1 MKRQA
6 NHSVSGRL
14 CWIALVTVLAL
25 SGSMFARA
33 TVIEVQPGADPQ
45 RAFALA
51 RLLRVRNPADR
62 IVVEFAAGTH
72 YLTKPLTLTA
82 GDSGTAASPLEMRG
96 APGAS
101 TTLSG
106 GRRLTQLVWRP
117 WRDGIWRTQ
126 VSGPSFE
133 LLWRNGIPLVRAR
146 YPNYDPA
153 IRPFGG
159 VSNDAMDASRIRRWS
174 NPSGGIIH
182 ALSSEHWGSMFILI
196 EGKDADGKLR
206 LAAPA
211 GMNRQVQPSE
221 SDVFVDNIFE
231 ELDAED
237 EWYLDRGAHYLY
249 LKTPDGKRPRP
260 AVYVASRLET
270 LVDLHGSANASVHD
284 IHISGINFRDTAPT
298 FLKTTEPLLR
308 SDWMFHRAGAVLL
321 EDSERVSVESG
332 VFAQL
337 GGNAIVISGRNR
349 DVVILGNEIYE
360 VGASAIAFVGRP
372 EAVRS
377 PLFEYRQS
385 QPLSAIDR
393 IPGPIGDRYPADSIA
408 EENLIHDTGQV
419 EKQSAGIEISMAA
432 RISVRHNTIY
442 RVPRAGINIG
452 DGTWGGH
459 QILDNDVFDTV
470 LETGDHGAFNSWG
483 RDRYW
488 DPERAEMN
496 RRVVSDPA
504 LIGLDAVE
512 PTTLRHNRFRCDH
525 GWDIDL
531 DDGSSNY
538 LIEDNLM
545 LAGGLK
551 LREGFGRIA
560 RNNILV
566 NNTLH
571 PHVWFANSQDVFEH
585 NILMIGYQPI
595 LIDHWGKSI
604 DYNLFPTRASLERA
618 VSRGTD
624 AHSIAGN
631 PLFLAPVDGN
641 FAVAPDSPAASIGF
655 KNFSMDDF
663 GVTSPR
669 LRRRAEHPR
678 MPDPVLAE
686 PSGHEPGSR
695 ELLGM
700 TVKSV
705 ETQGEQSATG
715 LASMEGALVLAVAP
729 NSAADRAGLIRG
741 DVILRILDDQYGQSD
756 SISTA
761 ADLVAAY
768 QGRRWRG
775 EIEFEIWRNQM
786 RSAVKVIFR

>member
-1 MKRQA
+1 MKLQVDQP
-6 NHSVSGRL
+6 VSGRP
-14 CWIALVTVLAL
+14 CWTALIALVLL
-25 SGSMFARA
+25 SGFMPARA
-33 TVIEVQPGADPQ
+33 VVIEVQPGTDPQ
-45 RAFALA
+45 RAFAQA
-51 RLLRVRNPADR
+51 RRLRARSPADL

-72 YLTKPLTLTA
+72 HLTKPVTLTA
-82 GDSGTAASPLEMRG
+82 RDSGTAASPLEIRG
-96 APGAS
+96 ASA
-101 TTLSG
+101 TLSG
-106 GRRLTQLVWRP
+106 GRRLKQLVWRP
-117 WRDGIWRTQ
+117 WHNGIWRTQ
-126 VSGPSFE
+126 VSGPSFA

-159 VSNDAMDASRIRRWS
+159 VSKDATAASRIRRWS

-182 ALSSEHWGSMFILI
+182 ALSSERWGSMFIPI
-196 EGKDADGKLR
+196 EGKDANGQLR
-206 LAAPA
+206 LAAPV

-221 SDVFVDNIFE
+221 SEVFVDNILE
-231 ELDAED
+231 ELDAVD
-237 EWYLDRGAHYLY
+237 EWYLDQVAHCLY
-249 LKTPDGKRPRP
+249 LKSPDGKRPPP
-260 AVYVASRLET
+260 AIYVASRLET
-270 LVDLHGSANASVHD
+270 LIKLHGSANASVHD

-308 SDWMFHRAGAVLL
+308 SDWVFHRSGAVLL
-321 EDSERVSVESG
+321 EDSERVSVESA

-337 GGNAIVISGRNR
+337 GGNAIVVSGRNR
-349 DVVILGNEIYE
+349 DVAIRGNEIYDI
-360 VGASAIAFVGRP
+360 GASAIAFVGRP

-385 QPLSAIDR
+385 QPLAAIDR
-393 IPGPIGDRYPADSIA
+393 IPGPLGDGYPADNIA
-408 EENLIHDTGQV
+408 EDNLIHDIGQV
-419 EKQSAGIEISMAA
+419 EKQSAGLEISMAA
-432 RISVRHNTIY
+432 RISVRHNSIY

-459 QILDNDVFDTV
+459 RIVDNDVFDTV

-488 DPERAEMN
+488 DPDRAEMN
-496 RRVVSDPA
+496 RRVASDPA
-504 LIGLDAVE
+504 LIALDTVE
-512 PTTLRHNRFRCDH
+512 QTTLRHNRFRCDH

-551 LREGFGRIA
+551 LREGFGRIV

-571 PHVWFANSQDVFEH
+571 PHVWFASSEDVFEH
-585 NILMIGYQPI
+585 NIVMTGYQPI
-595 LIDHWGKSI
+595 LIDHWGRSI

-624 AHSIAGN
+624 PHSIAGN
-631 PLFLAPVDGN
+631 PQFLAPEDGS
-641 FAVAPDSPAASIGF
+641 FAVASDSPAASIGF
-655 KNFSMDDF
+655 KNFPMDDF
-663 GVTSPR
+663 GVTSPGLR
-669 LRRRAEHPR
+669 LRAEHPR
-678 MPDPVLAE
+678 MPEPVLAE
-686 PSGHEPGSR
+686 PSGHEAVPR
-695 ELLGM
+695 DLLGM

-715 LASMEGALVLAVAP
+715 LASIEGVLVLTVAA
-729 NSAADRAGLIRG
+729 NSAAGRAGLVQG
-741 DVILRILDDQYGQSD
+741 DVILRILDDQFGQSD

-761 ADLVAAY
+761 ADLLAAY

>member
-1 MKRQA
+1 MKRQV
-6 NHSVSGRL
+6 NQSLSGGR
-14 CWIALVTVLAL
+14 CRIALAAAL
-25 SGSMFARA
+25 IFSGSMSAAA
-33 TVIEVQPGADPQ
+33 TVIEVRPGADPQ
-45 RAFALA
+45 RAFAVA

-72 YLTKPLTLTA
+72 YLSKPLTLTS
-82 GDSGTAASPLEMRG
+82 GDSGTAASPLEIRG
-96 APGAS
+96 APGSSAI
-101 TTLSG
+101 LSG

-117 WRDGIWRTQ
+117 WRDGIWRTR
-126 VSGPSFE
+126 VSGPSFG
-133 LLWRNGIPLVRAR
+133 LLWRNDVPLVRAR

-159 VSNDAMDASRIRRWS
+159 VSRDALDASRIHRWS
-174 NPSGGIIH
+174 NPAGGVIH
-182 ALSSEHWGSMFILI
+182 ALSSERWGSIFIVI
-196 EGKDADGKLR
+196 KGKGLDGKLR
-206 LAAPA
+206 LAAPV
-211 GMNRQVQPSE
+211 GMNREIQPSE
-221 SDVFVDNIFE
+221 SEVFVDNVLE

-237 EWYLDRGAHYLY
+237 EWYLDQRAHYLY
-249 LKTPDGKRPRP
+249 LKTPDGKRPGP
-260 AVYVASRLET
+260 AEYVAGRLET
-270 LVDLHGSANASVHD
+270 IVTLHGSATASVHD
-284 IHISGINFRDTAPT
+284 IRISGIGFRHTAPT

-308 SDWMFHRAGAVLL
+308 SDWVFHRAGAVLL
-321 EDSERVSVESG
+321 EDSEHVSIESG

-349 DVVILGNEIYE
+349 DVAIRGNEIYDI
-360 VGASAIAFVGRP
+360 GASAIAFVGRP

-385 QPLSAIDR
+385 QPLAAIDR
-393 IPGPIGDRYPADSIA
+393 IRGPVGDRFPADSIA
-408 EENLIHDTGQV
+408 EENLIHDIGQI

-432 RISVRHNTIY
+432 RISIRHNSIY

-459 QILDNDVFDTV
+459 QIVDNDVFDTV

-488 DPERAEMN
+488 DPDRAEMN

-504 LIGLDAVE
+504 LIRLDAVE
-512 PTTLRHNRFRCDH
+512 PTTLRHNRLRCDH

-538 LIEDNLM
+538 VIEDNLM

-585 NILMIGYQPI
+585 NIVMTGYQPI

-604 DYNLFPTRASLERA
+604 DYNLFPTRASLDRA

-631 PLFLAPVDGN
+631 PRFLAPQDGN
-641 FAVAPDSPAASIGF
+641 FAVAPDSPATSIGF

-663 GVTSPR
+663 GVTSPA
-669 LRRRAEHPR
+669 LRRRAEHPG
-678 MPDPVLAE
+678 MPDPILAE
-686 PSGHEPGSR
+686 SSGHESTSR

-715 LASMEGALVLAVAP
+715 LASMEGALVLTVVP
-729 NSAADRAGLIRG
+729 NSASDRAGLMQG
-741 DVILRILDDQYGQSD
+741 DVILRILDEQYGQSD